1 MFAQDTYYSVAAKK
15 QERRRNAAQKPGEG
29 LAGHQL
35 DNLTKVGEALFGQQ
49 IALNQANDDDYSTV
63 AIGYMPNRDYLP
75 CIIVACKSIKAP
87 DRGAILLEAQ
97 KYYPLLADERLV
109 VLQDQTSISGMQDM
123 KKFGQEQPEELKYG
137 QDHLH
142 SEMAIVQTVY
152 YFLGVAKGLIPHCGL
167 QIACIMKGVCPDCS
181 GWLTRHNIPH
191 TYARKSVATNG
202 WTNPLT
208 GSFFK
213 GKPGNGSTF
222 TYNKYF
228 WNGFQP
234 LGFLDTDMSKKTAY
248 PIKIK
253 D

>member
-1 MFAQDTYYSVAAKK
+1 MATSQVSYFEKAIEKQD
-15 QERRRNAAQKPGEG
+15 RRRKAAQQPGTGLEG
-29 LAGHQL
+29 NQLASL
-35 DNLTKVGEALFGQQ
+35 CKIGEVLFGQQ
-49 IALNQANDDDYSTV
+49 IAENQANDDDYATV
-63 AIGYMPNRDYLP
+63 AIGYLPNRDWLP

-87 DRGAILLEAQ
+87 LRASILNEAK
-97 KYYPLLADERLV
+97 KYYELLGDERLI
-109 VLQDQTSISGMQDM
+109 VLQDQTSISGMVDM
-123 KKFGQEQPEELKYG
+123 NKLGKEQPEELKYG

-152 YFLGVAKGLIPHCGL
+152 YLLGVPKGMIPHCGL

-181 GWLTRHNIPH
+181 GWLSRHNIPH
-191 TYARKSVATNG
+191 TYARKTVATNG

-213 GKPGNGSTF
+213 GKVGNGATF

-234 LGFLDTDMSKKTAY
+234 LGFLDTEMSKKTPY
-248 PIKIK
+248 PLKLA
-253 D
+253 